1 MPELKVIYWT
11 MTGNT
16 RIMADCLA
24 EGAKQAGAKV
34 QTMEVGQATPA
45 DALGCVFTE
54 RVTMAAAAAV
64 QAAVQATH
72 LSVFE
77 PFFAKLL
84 PELPGRKLALFGS
97 YGWGG
102 GEWLR
107 QWQER
112 ARQAGANL
120 YQHPNL
126 PDGLAV
132 QERPDAA
139 ALQLCLDF
147 GAGFA
152 GF

>member
-45 DALGCVFTE
+45 DALGCGLLALGCPAMGAE
-54 RVTMAAAAAV
+54 ALE
-64 QAAVQATH
+64 Q
-72 LSVFE
+72 SVFE